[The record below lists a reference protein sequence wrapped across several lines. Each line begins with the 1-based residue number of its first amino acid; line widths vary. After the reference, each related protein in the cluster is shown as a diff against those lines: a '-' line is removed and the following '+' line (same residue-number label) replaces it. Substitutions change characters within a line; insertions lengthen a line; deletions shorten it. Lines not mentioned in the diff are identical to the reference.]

1 MEPLLITPVPGFHA
15 TSTACGRFN
24 KARSSM
30 RSVVERCIGL
40 LKSRFRCLQRH
51 RTLYYPPTTA
61 TVIISACA
69 VLHNI
74 CLSSEEPE
82 PEPDS
87 DPDEPGLESGPSSDG
102 SESSSEGSAADDERL
117 APAHHLVSLSDRGRA
132 LRQRLVAQFQTHHS
146 RASPEPHASH
156 SGSPA
161 HQGHH
166 QRQGVRH
173 FNGGSAHQGHHQR
186 QGAPHRPRHGGI
198 AAHHGRHRRQRTPR
212 RPHLD

>member
-1 MEPLLITPVPGFHA
+1 M
-15 TSTACGRFN
+15 C
-24 KARSSM
+24 
-30 RSVVERCIGL
+30 L

-51 RTLYYPPTTA
+51 RALFYHPTTA

-74 CLSSEEPE
+74 CLSSKAPE

-102 SESSSEGSAADDERL
+102 FESSSEGSAADDERP
-117 APAHHLVSLSDRGRA
+117 APAHPRVSLSDRGRA
-132 LRQRLVAQFQTHHS
+132 LRQRLVAQFQTGHS
-146 RASPEPHASH
+146 RAAPEPHASH
-156 SGSPA
+156 GGSPA

-166 QRQGVRH
+166 QRQGVRRH
-173 FNGGSAHQGHHQR
+173 NGGRTHQGHRRR
-186 QGAPHRPRHGGI
+186 QEAPHRPRHGGTP
-198 AAHHGRHRRQRTPR
+198 AHQGRHRRQQTLR